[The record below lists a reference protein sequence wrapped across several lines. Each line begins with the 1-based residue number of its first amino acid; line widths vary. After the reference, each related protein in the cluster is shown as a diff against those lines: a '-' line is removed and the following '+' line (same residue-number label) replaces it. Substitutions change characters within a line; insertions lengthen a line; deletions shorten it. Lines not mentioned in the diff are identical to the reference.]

1 MRKQFLLP
9 VLSALTLTLAACATP
24 PNANLEKAR
33 NDYAA
38 LESQPQAA
46 QLAALETKD
55 AGTWLAK
62 ADQAYKNGESEQTV
76 DQLAYLTEQRIQ
88 TAMQTIKLRLAEA
101 QLKKADAERDEARL
115 NTRTQQLQQLQKAI
129 K

>member
-1 MRKQFLLP
+1 MRKTFLLP
-9 VLSALTLTLAACATP
+9 LLSALTLTLAACATP
-24 PNANLEKAR
+24 PNPNLEKAR

-62 ADQAYKNGESEQTV
+62 ADQAYKSGESEKTV
-76 DQLAYLTEQRIQ
+76 DQLAYLTQQRIQ

-101 QLKKADAERDEARL
+101 ELKKADAERDEARL

>member
-24 PNANLEKAR
+24 PNPNLEKAR

>member
-1 MRKQFLLP
+1 MRKRFLLP
-9 VLSALTLTLAACATP
+9 LMSALTLTLAACATP
-24 PNANLEKAR
+24 PNSNLEKAR

-38 LESQPQAA
+38 LESQPQAT

-62 ADQAYKNGESEQTV
+62 ADKAYKDGENERTV
-76 DQLAYLTEQRIQ
+76 DQLAYLTQQRIQ
-88 TAMQTIKLRLAEA
+88 TAMQTIKLRMAEA
-101 QLKKADAERDEARL
+101 ELKKVDAERGEARL

>member
-1 MRKQFLLP
+1 MRKSFLLSL
-9 VLSALTLTLAACATP
+9 LSALTLTLAACATP
-24 PNANLEKAR
+24 PNPNLEKAR

-62 ADQAYKNGESEQTV
+62 ADQAYKSGESEKTV
-76 DQLAYLTEQRIQ
+76 DQLAYLTQQRIQ

-101 QLKKADAERDEARL
+101 ELKKADAERDEARL

>member
-1 MRKQFLLP
+1 MRKSFLLP
-9 VLSALTLTLAACATP
+9 LLSALTLTLAACATP
-24 PNANLEKAR
+24 PNPNLEKAR

-62 ADQAYKNGESEQTV
+62 ADQAYKSGESEKTV
-76 DQLAYLTEQRIQ
+76 DQLAYLTQQRIQ

-101 QLKKADAERDEARL
+101 ELKKADAERDEARL

>member
-1 MRKQFLLP
+1 MRKRFLLP
-9 VLSALTLTLAACATP
+9 LMSALTLTLAACATQ
-24 PNANLEKAR
+24 PNPNLEKAR

-38 LESQPQAA
+38 LESQPQAT

-62 ADQAYKNGESEQTV
+62 ADKAYKDGENERTV
-76 DQLAYLTEQRIQ
+76 DQLAYLTQQRIQ
-88 TAMQTIKLRLAEA
+88 TAMQTIKLRMAEA
-101 QLKKADAERDEARL
+101 ELKKVDAERGEARL